1 MSLIA
6 SLKTYSLTHF
16 GRRNAEVRTAA
27 HKAPVVLTHHGKPDL
42 VMLDIDAYEALV
54 RYQPRARRVDELRPD
69 EIELITTQPAGT
81 SASELP
87 AASADSA

>member
-1 MSLIA
+1 MSLLA

-16 GRRNAEVRTAA
+16 GRRNAEVRIAA

-42 VMLDIDAYEALV
+42 VMLGLDAYEALV
-54 RYQPRARRVDELRPD
+54 RYQPRARHVNELHPD

-81 SASELP
+81 SAADLRP
-87 AASADSA
+87 ASTASA